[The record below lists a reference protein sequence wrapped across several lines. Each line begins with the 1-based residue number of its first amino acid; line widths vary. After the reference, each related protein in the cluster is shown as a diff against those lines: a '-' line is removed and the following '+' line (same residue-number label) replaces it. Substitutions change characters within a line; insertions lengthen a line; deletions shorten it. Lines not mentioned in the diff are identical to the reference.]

1 MYYGATW
8 QCYNHEDE
16 YPHHLKDGKLVTNS
30 KQTINFKDPRW
41 IIMWLDTALKKE
53 KTKYEKEPVKADMS
67 PEHMVAQAWGYV
79 VVGYFL
85 VEEAFKALLHLRN
98 KHVPRTHSL
107 SILFGLFEDNDKGN
121 LREFY
126 TDYRATAGGRIS
138 EFPYETLEDFLANLD
153 GDPSKK
159 GNDHVGSFAWRYFLI
174 EEKRSQKMPTVSIE
188 YLHEIAYGCIVM
200 IESLHYDRDDPQRYT
215 NSRRMRRKRG
225 FRQNDWLTVRMNSD
239 GWGVLGDRLEILWGP
254 DCFGRHDLLLF
265 KGKSMKGYFCELP
278 KDFELPIVDK
288 RKEIEDF
295 DVKEGL
301 VSVGILMGPPSK

>member
-1 MYYGATW
+1 MRERGNFRVMYYGATW

-153 GDPSKK
+153 GDPKKK

-174 EEKRSQKMPTVSIE
+174 EEKRSQKMPTVSSI
-188 YLHEIAYGCIVM
+188 
-200 IESLHYDRDDPQRYT
+200 
-215 NSRRMRRKRG
+215 
-225 FRQNDWLTVRMNSD
+225 
-239 GWGVLGDRLEILWGP
+239 
-254 DCFGRHDLLLF
+254 
-265 KGKSMKGYFCELP
+265 
-278 KDFELPIVDK
+278 
-288 RKEIEDF
+288 
-295 DVKEGL
+295 
-301 VSVGILMGPPSK
+301 